1 MSVQMSESTEM
12 YLKAMVELGHGD
24 KVAVGRLAERLSVSN
39 VSANEMVHRLT
50 DQGLVSH
57 IPYKGVELTEVG
69 HAAACSVLRR
79 QRLWECFLY
88 EHLKIEWAKLYEL
101 ACALE
106 HATAPEVTEALA
118 VYLGN
123 PKFCPRG
130 NPIPSADGEFTP
142 LNGVPLREAPIGSS
156 VGVMAVNATETDINR
171 YLQDRSILP
180 GQTLT
185 ILEAAPMD
193 GPITVEVDGQNVALG
208 LRLAE
213 FVIVENLAIETNNLA
228 APKNLPKKESHV

>member
-1 MSVQMSESTEM
+1 MLDQLSESTEM
-12 YLKAMVELGHGD
+12 YLKAMVELDQGD
-24 KVAVGRLAERLSVSN
+24 KVSVGRLAGRLGVSN

-50 DQGLVSH
+50 DQGLVAH
-57 IPYKGVELTEVG
+57 TPYKGVELTEIG
-69 HAAACSVLRR
+69 QTAACNVLRR

-123 PKFCPRG
+123 PRFCPRG

-142 LNGVPLREAPIGSS
+142 LNGVPLREVPVGST
-156 VGVMAVNATETDINR
+156 VRVIAVNATETEINR

-180 GQTLT
+180 GREVTLV
-185 ILEAAPMD
+185 EAAPMD
-193 GPITVEVDGQNVALG
+193 GPLTLTVDRRDVALG

-213 FVIVENLAIETNNLA
+213 FVIVEVAGVE
-228 APKNLPKKESHV
+228 